1 MIKRLQK
8 SLIRHLKTARDEESG
23 VILLFAV
30 VAGAT
35 LAASVATAVLL
46 NFTGPRNEINNI
58 QGNSAALE
66 KINQAIVLFAIQDA
80 NYRIPC
86 PADGTLAAG
95 TSIACT
101 GAANSVGTVPW
112 ATLGLSSEDALD
124 AYGNKIVYAVSIDTA
139 ANLPSGACHELDG
152 VPTGSVNAGALF
164 AGDAA
169 AGSATLYALVSQGPS
184 GLGTFSQS
192 GNATTT
198 APMGTGELENCPLG
212 ITGCT
217 AQNTFIDTGPHND
230 AAGSGLTFFDDEV
243 FVADRS
249 DFATECQN
257 FADMNKS
264 ELEFVEEGFG
274 GTSVTTDLVVTNNG
288 GGGGGSSSLENGT
301 LVVTEDV
308 EIATTS
314 TLFTPSITPLYNRIE
329 WTPTA
334 ATTDTGFSII
344 TRADRTTRA
353 GSTSNYTD
361 GITCEFFGDGLP
373 ANAQTIEINDSS
385 STLATSGGTYTLT
398 LDLTYELECFDDG
411 NNVWARITEVGN
423 TSNQA
428 TVFATNASDLATPN
442 QVIFLHSAT
451 SGAVSTLDNLL
462 VAKGGIALELDN
474 AGTLANTTSPLANL
488 TSETNFTKEGWL
500 YLRDT
505 AASTASL
512 FFVDDGISSSES
524 RFQADV
530 ANSESEFSFV
540 DFDTTTGSIAAS
552 SQTYGTTFWRHQ
564 SFNCNSGSDRSLYAF
579 GAAVGTADSVAC
591 DILPGTDI
599 ATATE
604 TVSVVNNTGGRILL
618 SEMRLWSN
626 ALGSSAIASRYSGR
640 IPDPAQAGAPATP
653 ADLHYLLRLEDGFAS
668 PTATDFE
675 TANGTTNFTVTGG
688 RFVGFK
694 APFKTLAEDVCPG
707 NEDTAT
713 PPDPFKCVW
722 DGVGAAE
729 TTDTI
734 TLPLD
739 VTDVRIKVWGAGGGG
754 GHIGNNDGKVGGGG
768 GFSDGRLTMVGGTSI
783 VTHDLNIT
791 AGGSGVFGVDNSS
804 GGGGAGSAVQFD
816 NTGTVT
822 LISVAG
828 GGGGGGSQRDDST
841 AGYAGGGTTGEVRNV
856 GTTPA
861 QGICDAFSGTQAGGG
876 GVAALGV
883 NCGTAGANDATVGGN
898 VDLLNGGDGG
908 RAETQNIGGTGGA
921 GGTGYGNGGE
931 GGDRAA
937 VENGGGGGGGYTG
950 GGGGTKNDNTSND
963 VGGGGGGS
971 GFQTA
976 DGGFTSVAFE
986 TGSSETPGGNADT
999 DRGSAA
1005 TGGEAFPN
1013 AGASGSPGRVVIC
1026 WSAACL
1032 P

>member
-1 MIKRLQK
+1 MIKRVQK

-66 KINQAIVLFAIQDA
+66 KINQAIVLSAIQSA
-80 NYRIPC
+80 TYLLPC
-86 PADGTLAAG
+86 PASGAAG
-95 TSIACT
+95 DGVSIGTCDT
-101 GAANSVGTVPW
+101 TANNIGTVPW
-112 ATLGLSSEDALD
+112 QTLGLSEEDATD
-124 AYGNKIVYAVSIDTA
+124 SYGNQIVYATSAGPI
-139 ANLPSGACHELDG
+139 GACHELDG
-152 VPTGSVNAGALF
+152 IPTGSVTAGTVR
-164 AGDAA
+164 AGEDSP
-169 AGSATLYALVSQGPS
+169 GATVLYALVSQGPN
-184 GLGTFSQS
+184 GRGAFDRD
-192 GNATTT
+192 GNIKTSPTST
-198 APMGTGELENCPLG
+198 EESDNCAVG
-212 ITGCT
+212 AGCT
-217 AQNTFIDTGPHND
+217 IPTANFIDTGPFEDDGGGASH
-230 AAGSGLTFFDDEV
+230 FDDEV
-243 FVADRS
+243 LLSSNVNFE
-249 DFATECQN
+249 TECEN
-257 FADMNKS
+257 FADMEKR
-264 ELEFVEEGFG
+264 ELEFVKEGFG
-274 GTSVTTDLVVTNNG
+274 GTSVTSDLVVTNNG
-288 GGGGGSSSLENGT
+288 GGGGGSST
-301 LVVTEDV
+301 LGGGVLTVVADV
-308 EIATTS
+308 ELSTTS

-334 ATTDTGFSII
+334 ATTNTGFSII

-361 GITCEFFGDGLP
+361 GITCEFFSDGLP

-428 TVFATNASDLATPN
+428 TVFITDASDLSTPN

-462 VAKGGIALELDN
+462 VAKGGVALELDS
-474 AGTLANTTSPLANL
+474 AGTLTDTTTPLAL
-488 TSETNFTKEGWL
+488 FASETSFTGEGWL

-505 AASTASL
+505 TAGDASL
-512 FFVDDGISSSES
+512 FRFDDNVSSSRS
-524 RFQADV
+524 LIQADV
-530 ANSESEFSFV
+530 ANSEFEYSFI
-540 DFDTTTGSIAAS
+540 DLDTSTGDLVAS

-564 SFNCNSGSDRSLYAF
+564 TFNCDSGVDRRLYAF
-579 GAAVGTADSVAC
+579 GVALGSVDTTTC
-591 DILPGTDI
+591 DILPG
-599 ATATE
+599 ATAAGTE
-604 TVSVVNNTGGRILL
+604 TVSIINNTGGRIVL
-618 SEMRLWSN
+618 SEMRVWEAAQTTAVITNNFN
-626 ALGSSAIASRYSGR
+626 ARVANNSTGLYS
-640 IPDPAQAGAPATP
+640 Q
-653 ADLHYLLRLEDGFAS
+653 LRLEDGFAS
-668 PTATDFE
+668 ATAVD
-675 TANGTTNFTVTGG
+675 ANTPAGNYTVTNG

-707 NEDTAT
+707 NVD
-713 PPDPFKCVW
+713 PDDEFKCVW
-722 DGVGAAE
+722 DGVGAAQ

-816 NTGTVT
+816 NNGTVT

-841 AGYAGGGTTGEVRNV
+841 AGYAGGGTTGEVRNG

-971 GFQTA
+971 GFQTV

-1026 WSAACL
+1026 WSTACL